1 MNKPAFSRILLKL
14 SGEVLA
20 GDKEFGIDPQKAK
33 DKLGWT
39 PKINLETLI
48 SEMIKNDLEI
58 AQQSNLRNR
67 VRNF

>member
-1 MNKPAFSRILLKL
+1 MIRVDSRYFRPTEVNTLL
-14 SGEVLA
+14 G
-20 GDKEFGIDPQKAK
+20 DPQKAK

-58 AQQSNLRNR
+58 AQQSNLRSR
-67 VRNF
+67 VGNL